1 VKWIWLLI
9 LLLTFLGVKGQVLTQ
24 TFIDPCSGK
33 VTVVTVP
40 LANGKTTIV
49 YRGQYRVV
57 TANDITS
64 GALQAWIND
73 LTINYPCP
81 QATVAVTQTVAKA
94 VQQAVAAATSQATSQ
109 ATSSATS
116 AAAGAA
122 ASAAMGAT
130 PPPPPPPVA
139 GTPPPPAPSG
149 GGGSAPPPAESKSSP
164 PAQESKSE
172 TKTET
177 KSESKSESK
186 EESKSE
192 SKEEKSESKSEKKS
206 EEKKESKNSS
216 KSQAR
221 VNPIVY
227 SSDFT
232 IAPANDSQ
240 LSVIASLGM
249 SQSSLMGNTSW
260 GLSSMI
266 WSTFNQFAL
275 SGRYTIMNFND
286 GKLDNISNFG
296 ITGVYLAGTT
306 LGFVTA
312 ASIFPFGKWG
322 TTGVNYTFSVAGA
335 DEGLALSNNVLL
347 FYTVPVPIN
356 KRLTISPDI
365 YLSGSNSGYLTAQ
378 QKFVT
383 SNDIGIMGG
392 ANFDIALTKRFKFN
406 FALKTSVNTNP
417 IIPQTYM
424 GMIGTKINL

>member
-1 VKWIWLLI
+1 MKRFIFALI
-9 LLLTFLGVKGQVLTQ
+9 FILSVQLCGYSQTLTQ
-24 TFIDPCSGK
+24 VFVDPCSGK
-33 VTVVTVP
+33 VTTVVVP
-40 LANGKTTIV
+40 LANGKTTVV

-57 TANDITS
+57 TANDITT

-73 LTINYPCP
+73 LTINFPCP
-81 QATVAVTQTVAKA
+81 QATLAVQQTIANA
-94 VQQAVAAATSQATSQ
+94 VQQAVATATSQATAQ

-116 AAAGAA
+116 AAASAA
-122 ASAAMGAT
+122 ASAAVSSS
-130 PPPPPPPVA
+130 PPPVA
-139 GTPPPPAPSG
+139 TSTPAASSG
-149 GGGSAPPPAESKSSP
+149 GGSS
-164 PAQESKSE
+164 SSSSE

-177 KSESKSESK
+177 KSESSSESKSESK

-192 SKEEKSESKSEKKS
+192 SKS
-206 EEKKESKNSS
+206 EKKESKSSS

-221 VNPIVY
+221 VNPIIY

-232 IAPANDSQ
+232 VAPAADSD
-240 LSVIASLGM
+240 LSIIASLGM

-266 WSTFNQFAL
+266 WSTLNQFAV

-296 ITGVYLAGTT
+296 ITGVYLAGIP
-306 LGFVTA
+306 LGFATA

-335 DEGLALSNNVLL
+335 DQGLNLSNNILL
-347 FYTVPVPIN
+347 FYTVPVPVS

-365 YLSGSNSGYLTAQ
+365 YLSGSSTGYLTAQ
-378 QKFVT
+378 KKFIT
-383 SNDIGIMGG
+383 SNDVGIMTG
-392 ANFDIALTKRFKFN
+392 ASFDIALTKRFKFN
-406 FALKTSVNTNP
+406 FALKTSLNTNP
-417 IIPQTYM
+417 IVPPTYF

>member
-9 LLLTFLGVKGQVLTQ
+9 LILTFFGVKGQVLTQ
-24 TFIDPCSGK
+24 VFIDPCSGS
-33 VTVVTVP
+33 VTTVTVP
-40 LANGKTTIV
+40 IANGRTTVI
-49 YRGQYRVV
+49 YRGRFRVV
-57 TANDITS
+57 TANDITT

-73 LTINYPCP
+73 LTINFPCP
-81 QATVAVTQTVAKA
+81 QATLAVQQTIANA
-94 VQQAVAAATSQATSQ
+94 VQQAVATATSQATAQ
-109 ATSSATS
+109 ATSSAT
-116 AAAGAA
+116 AAA
-122 ASAAMGAT
+122 ASAATSAAVSS
-130 PPPPPPPVA
+130 PPPVA
-139 GTPPPPAPSG
+139 STPAPSSS
-149 GGGSAPPPAESKSSP
+149 GSSS
-164 PAQESKSE
+164 SSSSSSE

-177 KSESKSESK
+177 KSESSSESKSESK

-192 SKEEKSESKSEKKS
+192 SKSEKKS
-206 EEKKESKNSS
+206 ESKKESKGSG

-221 VNPIVY
+221 INPIIY

-232 IAPANDSQ
+232 VAPANDSQ
-240 LSVIASLGM
+240 LSIIASLGM

-266 WSTFNQFAL
+266 WSTLNQFAV
-275 SGRYTIMNFND
+275 SGRYTIMNFNG

-296 ITGVYLAGTT
+296 VTGVYLAGTT

-335 DEGLALSNNVLL
+335 DKGMNLSNNILL

-356 KRLTISPDI
+356 KKLTISPDI
-365 YLSGSNSGYLTAQ
+365 YLSGSSTGYLTAQ

-383 SNDIGIMGG
+383 SNDVGILTG
-392 ANFDIALTKRFKFN
+392 ASFDIALTKRFKFN
-406 FALKTSVNTNP
+406 FALKTSLNTNP
-417 IIPQTYM
+417 IVPPTYF